1 MQRIIFNE
9 RCSVKSQLL
18 ERCVLIKGNVVQA
31 LVAKWL
37 ACRPLAFTS
46 PGTHVRS
53 HFYCGYLIARC
64 LLLLL
69 PCFSF
74 TLLSLLCAL
83 AEIEPWVSLPSVS
96 LRGSPDGL
104 T

>member
-9 RCSVKSQLL
+9 RCPVTSQLL
-18 ERCVLIKGNVVQA
+18 EKCVLIKGNVVQA
-31 LVAKWL
+31 LVAKRASL
-37 ACRPLAFTS
+37 QAFGLHKS
-46 PGTHVRS
+46 RHVRS

-69 PCFSF
+69 PYFSF
-74 TLLSLLCAL
+74 TLLNLLCAL
-83 AEIEPWVSLPSVS
+83 AEIDPWVALPSVS